1 MLSILFMFQGREQ
14 QDTAQKRIAPK
25 GIHEENQLKRKKKIV
40 AFYWGGKRTRT

>member
-14 QDTAQKRIAPK
+14 QDIAQKRIAPK
-25 GIHEENQLKRKKKIV
+25 GRHEENQLKRKKIV